1 MPIDLVRHLRYFTVV
16 AEELHFGRAAGR
28 LHMAQPALSQ
38 RIQRLERDL
47 GVRLFDRSSRQVGLT
62 PAGRALV
69 GPAHDVLAAV
79 DGLVARAAEVADG
92 AAGRLRVGVLPETGA
107 ATMAAVVREVE
118 RTCPA
123 VGLDLAAAATTEQL
137 RALGDRS
144 LDVATVRL
152 PVDAGALRIGPVLHQ
167 PWGVALPA
175 GSPLAGRRRVAL
187 RDLGDV
193 PLALFPRATAPGFH
207 DELLDACARRGWAPA
222 TVHHPGGTAAALA
235 LALAGTAAALVDAA
249 TARREPGIT
258 WRPVA
263 GEPLV
268 ARVAVVWP
276 AARGGGDAVE
286 AVASALAA
294 ALCRTDGGMTPAA
307 AGTPP
312 VVHVRPASGVL
323 A

>member
-16 AEELHFGRAAGR
+16 ADELHFGRAAGR

-193 PLALFPRATAPGFH
+193 AAGAVPAGDGARVPRRAAGRLRPAGLGAGHGPPPRRHRGRAGPGAGRH
-207 DELLDACARRGWAPA
+207 RGRAGRRG
-222 TVHHPGGTAAALA
+222 HG
-235 LALAGTAAALVDAA
+235 
-249 TARREPGIT
+249 
-258 WRPVA
+258 
-263 GEPLV
+263 
-268 ARVAVVWP
+268 P
-276 AARGGGDAVE
+276 AASRA
-286 AVASALAA
+286 
-294 ALCRTDGGMTPAA
+294 
-307 AGTPP
+307 
-312 VVHVRPASGVL
+312 
-323 A
+323 